1 MWPDGKLCAVSLA
14 PMMVI
19 CAASNTAAGRG
30 SGTATLKPRL
40 MAPASS
46 GPIDGA
52 SAVTSKADAVVDAV
66 NADAEAN
73 LLVAADRDIQE
84 SHVLYLDDEQWNS
97 FIKSLDEPMP
107 TKMVELL
114 ESEPIWK

>member
-1 MWPDGKLCAVSLA
+1 MIETTNKASRFEMRLTPSQKERLDR
-14 PMMVI
+14 
-19 CAASNTAAGRG
+19 AAEIKGLS
-30 SGTATLKPRL
+30 
-40 MAPASS
+40 
-46 GPIDGA
+46 
-52 SAVTSKADAVVDAV
+52 TSQWALS
-66 NADAEAN
+66 N

>member
-1 MWPDGKLCAVSLA
+1 MIETMNKASRFEMRLTPSQKERLDQ
-14 PMMVI
+14 
-19 CAASNTAAGRG
+19 AAEIKGLS
-30 SGTATLKPRL
+30 
-40 MAPASS
+40 
-46 GPIDGA
+46 
-52 SAVTSKADAVVDAV
+52 TSQWALS
-66 NADAEAN
+66 N

>member
-1 MWPDGKLCAVSLA
+1 MIETTNKASRFEMRLTPSQKERLDQ
-14 PMMVI
+14 
-19 CAASNTAAGRG
+19 AAEIKGLS
-30 SGTATLKPRL
+30 
-40 MAPASS
+40 
-46 GPIDGA
+46 
-52 SAVTSKADAVVDAV
+52 TSQWALS
-66 NADAEAN
+66 N

-114 ESEPIWK
+114 ES

>member
-1 MWPDGKLCAVSLA
+1 MIETTNKASRFEMRLTPSQKERLDQ
-14 PMMVI
+14 
-19 CAASNTAAGRG
+19 AAEIKGLS
-30 SGTATLKPRL
+30 
-40 MAPASS
+40 
-46 GPIDGA
+46 
-52 SAVTSKADAVVDAV
+52 TSQWALS
-66 NADAEAN
+66 N

-107 TKMVELL
+107 TTMVELL

>member
-1 MWPDGKLCAVSLA
+1 MIETTNKASRFEMRLTPSQKERLDQ
-14 PMMVI
+14 
-19 CAASNTAAGRG
+19 AAEIKGLS
-30 SGTATLKPRL
+30 
-40 MAPASS
+40 
-46 GPIDGA
+46 
-52 SAVTSKADAVVDAV
+52 TSQWALS
-66 NADAEAN
+66 N

-84 SHVLYLDDEQWNS
+84 SHVLYLDDEQWTS

>member
-1 MWPDGKLCAVSLA
+1 MIDTTNKASRFEMRLTPSQKERLDQ
-14 PMMVI
+14 
-19 CAASNTAAGRG
+19 AAEIKGLS
-30 SGTATLKPRL
+30 
-40 MAPASS
+40 
-46 GPIDGA
+46 
-52 SAVTSKADAVVDAV
+52 TSQWALS
-66 NADAEAN
+66 N

>member
-1 MWPDGKLCAVSLA
+1 MIETTNKASRFEMRLTPSQKERLDQ
-14 PMMVI
+14 
-19 CAASNTAAGRG
+19 AAEIKGLS
-30 SGTATLKPRL
+30 
-40 MAPASS
+40 
-46 GPIDGA
+46 
-52 SAVTSKADAVVDAV
+52 TSHWALS
-66 NADAEAN
+66 N

>member
-1 MWPDGKLCAVSLA
+1 MIETTNKASRFEMRLTPSQKERLDQ
-14 PMMVI
+14 
-19 CAASNTAAGRG
+19 AAEIKGLS
-30 SGTATLKPRL
+30 
-40 MAPASS
+40 
-46 GPIDGA
+46 
-52 SAVTSKADAVVDAV
+52 TSQWALS
-66 NADAEAN
+66 N

-107 TKMVELL
+107 AKMVELL

>member
-1 MWPDGKLCAVSLA
+1 MIETTNKASRFEMRLTPSQKERLDQ
-14 PMMVI
+14 
-19 CAASNTAAGRG
+19 AAEIKGLS
-30 SGTATLKPRL
+30 
-40 MAPASS
+40 
-46 GPIDGA
+46 
-52 SAVTSKADAVVDAV
+52 TSQWALS
-66 NADAEAN
+66 N

-97 FIKSLDEPMP
+97 FINSLDVPMP

>member
-1 MWPDGKLCAVSLA
+1 MIETTNKASRFEMRLTPSQKERLDQ
-14 PMMVI
+14 
-19 CAASNTAAGRG
+19 AAEIKGLS
-30 SGTATLKPRL
+30 
-40 MAPASS
+40 
-46 GPIDGA
+46 
-52 SAVTSKADAVVDAV
+52 TSQWALS
-66 NADAEAN
+66 N
-73 LLVAADRDIQE
+73 LLVAADRDIQG

>member
-1 MWPDGKLCAVSLA
+1 MIETTNKASRFEMRLTPSQKERLDQ
-14 PMMVI
+14 
-19 CAASNTAAGRG
+19 AAEIKGLS
-30 SGTATLKPRL
+30 
-40 MAPASS
+40 
-46 GPIDGA
+46 
-52 SAVTSKADAVVDAV
+52 TSQWALS
-66 NADAEAN
+66 N

-114 ESEPIWK
+114 ESEPIWE

>member
-1 MWPDGKLCAVSLA
+1 MIETTNKASRFEMRLTPSQKERLDQ
-14 PMMVI
+14 
-19 CAASNTAAGRG
+19 AAEIKGLS
-30 SGTATLKPRL
+30 
-40 MAPASS
+40 
-46 GPIDGA
+46 
-52 SAVTSKADAVVDAV
+52 TSQWALS
-66 NADAEAN
+66 N

-84 SHVLYLDDEQWNS
+84 AHVLYLDDEQWNS

>member
-1 MWPDGKLCAVSLA
+1 MIETTNKASRFEMRLTPSQKERLDQ
-14 PMMVI
+14 
-19 CAASNTAAGRG
+19 AAEIKGLS
-30 SGTATLKPRL
+30 
-40 MAPASS
+40 
-46 GPIDGA
+46 
-52 SAVTSKADAVVDAV
+52 TSQWALS
-66 NADAEAN
+66 N

-114 ESEPIWK
+114 ESEHIWK

>member
-1 MWPDGKLCAVSLA
+1 MIETTNKASRFEMRLTPSQKERLDQ
-14 PMMVI
+14 
-19 CAASNTAAGRG
+19 AAEIKGHS
-30 SGTATLKPRL
+30 
-40 MAPASS
+40 
-46 GPIDGA
+46 
-52 SAVTSKADAVVDAV
+52 TSQWALS
-66 NADAEAN
+66 N

>member
-1 MWPDGKLCAVSLA
+1 MIETTNKASRFEMRLTPSQKERLDQ
-14 PMMVI
+14 
-19 CAASNTAAGRG
+19 AAEIKGLS
-30 SGTATLKPRL
+30 
-40 MAPASS
+40 
-46 GPIDGA
+46 
-52 SAVTSKADAVVDAV
+52 TSQWALS
-66 NADAEAN
+66 N

-114 ESEPIWK
+114 ENEPIWK

>member
-1 MWPDGKLCAVSLA
+1 MIETTNKASRFEMRLTPSQKERLDQ
-14 PMMVI
+14 
-19 CAASNTAAGRG
+19 AAEIKGLS
-30 SGTATLKPRL
+30 
-40 MAPASS
+40 
-46 GPIDGA
+46 
-52 SAVTSKADAVVDAV
+52 TSQWALS
-66 NADAEAN
+66 N

-84 SHVLYLDDEQWNS
+84 SHVLYLDDEQWNA

>member
-1 MWPDGKLCAVSLA
+1 MIETTNKASRFEMRLTPSQKERLDQAVEIKGLS
-14 PMMVI
+14 
-19 CAASNTAAGRG
+19 
-30 SGTATLKPRL
+30 
-40 MAPASS
+40 
-46 GPIDGA
+46 
-52 SAVTSKADAVVDAV
+52 TSQWALS
-66 NADAEAN
+66 N

>member
-1 MWPDGKLCAVSLA
+1 MIETTNKASRFEMRLTPSQKERLDQ
-14 PMMVI
+14 
-19 CAASNTAAGRG
+19 AAEIKGLS
-30 SGTATLKPRL
+30 
-40 MAPASS
+40 
-46 GPIDGA
+46 
-52 SAVTSKADAVVDAV
+52 TSQWALS
-66 NADAEAN
+66 N

>member
-1 MWPDGKLCAVSLA
+1 MIETTNKASRFEMRLTPSQKERLDQ
-14 PMMVI
+14 
-19 CAASNTAAGRG
+19 AAEIKGLS
-30 SGTATLKPRL
+30 
-40 MAPASS
+40 
-46 GPIDGA
+46 
-52 SAVTSKADAVVDAV
+52 TSQWALS
-66 NADAEAN
+66 N

-84 SHVLYLDDEQWNS
+84 SHVLYLDAEQWNS

>member
-1 MWPDGKLCAVSLA
+1 MTETTNKASRFEMRLTPSQKERLDQ
-14 PMMVI
+14 
-19 CAASNTAAGRG
+19 AAEINGLS
-30 SGTATLKPRL
+30 
-40 MAPASS
+40 
-46 GPIDGA
+46 
-52 SAVTSKADAVVDAV
+52 TSQWALS
-66 NADAEAN
+66 N

>member
-1 MWPDGKLCAVSLA
+1 MIETTNKATRFEMRLTPSQKERLDQ
-14 PMMVI
+14 
-19 CAASNTAAGRG
+19 AAEIKGLS
-30 SGTATLKPRL
+30 
-40 MAPASS
+40 
-46 GPIDGA
+46 
-52 SAVTSKADAVVDAV
+52 TSQWALS
-66 NADAEAN
+66 N

>member
-1 MWPDGKLCAVSLA
+1 MIETTNKASRFEMRLTPSQKERLDQ
-14 PMMVI
+14 
-19 CAASNTAAGRG
+19 AAEVKGLS
-30 SGTATLKPRL
+30 
-40 MAPASS
+40 
-46 GPIDGA
+46 
-52 SAVTSKADAVVDAV
+52 TSQWALS
-66 NADAEAN
+66 N

>member
-1 MWPDGKLCAVSLA
+1 MIETTNKASRFEMRLTPSQKERLDQ
-14 PMMVI
+14 
-19 CAASNTAAGRG
+19 AAEIKGLS
-30 SGTATLKPRL
+30 
-40 MAPASS
+40 
-46 GPIDGA
+46 
-52 SAVTSKADAVVDAV
+52 TSQWALT
-66 NADAEAN
+66 N

>member
-1 MWPDGKLCAVSLA
+1 MIETTNKASRFEMRLTPSQKERLDQ
-14 PMMVI
+14 
-19 CAASNTAAGRG
+19 AAEIKGLS
-30 SGTATLKPRL
+30 
-40 MAPASS
+40 
-46 GPIDGA
+46 
-52 SAVTSKADAVVDAV
+52 TSQWALSI
-66 NADAEAN
+66 

>member
-1 MWPDGKLCAVSLA
+1 MTE
-14 PMMVI
+14 I
-19 CAASNTAAGRG
+19 
-30 SGTATLKPRL
+30 
-40 MAPASS
+40 
-46 GPIDGA
+46 
-52 SAVTSKADAVVDAV
+52 TSKASRFEMRLTPSQKERLDQA
-66 NADAEAN
+66 AEIKGLSTSQWALSN

-107 TKMVELL
+107 TKMIELL

>member
-1 MWPDGKLCAVSLA
+1 MIENKNKASRFEMRLTPSQKERLDQ
-14 PMMVI
+14 
-19 CAASNTAAGRG
+19 AAEIKGLS
-30 SGTATLKPRL
+30 
-40 MAPASS
+40 
-46 GPIDGA
+46 
-52 SAVTSKADAVVDAV
+52 TSQWALS
-66 NADAEAN
+66 N

-107 TKMVELL
+107 TKMIELL

>member
-1 MWPDGKLCAVSLA
+1 MIETTNKASRFEMRLTPSQKERLDQ
-14 PMMVI
+14 
-19 CAASNTAAGRG
+19 AAEIKGLS
-30 SGTATLKPRL
+30 
-40 MAPASS
+40 
-46 GPIDGA
+46 
-52 SAVTSKADAVVDAV
+52 TSQWALS
-66 NADAEAN
+66 N

-84 SHVLYLDDEQWNS
+84 SHVLYLDNEQWNS

>member
-1 MWPDGKLCAVSLA
+1 MIETTNKASRFEMRLTPSQKERLDQ
-14 PMMVI
+14 
-19 CAASNTAAGRG
+19 AAEIKGLS
-30 SGTATLKPRL
+30 
-40 MAPASS
+40 
-46 GPIDGA
+46 
-52 SAVTSKADAVVDAV
+52 TSQWALS
-66 NADAEAN
+66 N

-97 FIKSLDEPMP
+97 FIKSLDEPIP

>member
-1 MWPDGKLCAVSLA
+1 MIETTNKASRFEMRLTPSQKERFDQ
-14 PMMVI
+14 
-19 CAASNTAAGRG
+19 AAEIKGLS
-30 SGTATLKPRL
+30 
-40 MAPASS
+40 
-46 GPIDGA
+46 
-52 SAVTSKADAVVDAV
+52 TSQWALS
-66 NADAEAN
+66 N

>member
-1 MWPDGKLCAVSLA
+1 MIETTNKVSRFEMRLT
-14 PMMVI
+14 PSQKERLDQ
-19 CAASNTAAGRG
+19 AAEIKGLS
-30 SGTATLKPRL
+30 
-40 MAPASS
+40 
-46 GPIDGA
+46 
-52 SAVTSKADAVVDAV
+52 TSQWALS
-66 NADAEAN
+66 N